1 MRDKLLTA
9 LKVVISL
16 ALIIYLFS
24 RVDLAEVAQVLVT
37 AKPGYVLLALL
48 LYLGAVVLN
57 GVRWQI
63 LLRGQGITVPLRA
76 LLKYTFV
83 GVFFNNFLPANV
95 GGDVM
100 RGYGLA
106 RYTDRAAEA
115 AVSVLVDRIV
125 GLLAFMSTAVIAAL
139 LAVRTTGQENLRQLA
154 MAASITLGL
163 VCLIFF
169 LLLSQRVRGWLEHL
183 FAWGPSVRLAPLYRR
198 LSDAFGAYRHNG
210 RALGL
215 AFLTALLI
223 VLLTN
228 LVNWLLAQA
237 LGVGISLLHVALF
250 NPLIAFVLMIP
261 ISIGGLGL
269 SQNAYVFFFRMVDV
283 PEQQALAVSLS
294 LQLIIYVSSLP
305 GGVLWWRGRRNLRT

>member
-1 MRDKLLTA
+1 
-9 LKVVISL
+9 
-16 ALIIYLFS
+16 
-24 RVDLAEVAQVLVT
+24 
-37 AKPGYVLLALL
+37 
-48 LYLGAVVLN
+48 
-57 GVRWQI
+57 
-63 LLRGQGITVPLRA
+63 
-76 LLKYTFV
+76 LKYTFV

-154 MAASITLGL
+154 IAASITLGL

>member
-24 RVDLAEVAQVLVT
+24 RVDLAEVAQVLVS
-37 AKPGYVLLALL
+37 ARPGYVLLALL

-57 GVRWQI
+57 GVRWQV

-76 LLKYTFV
+76 LLEYTFV

-125 GLLAFMSTAVIAAL
+125 GLLAFMSTAVVAAL
-139 LAVRTTGQENLRQLA
+139 MAVRTTGQENLRQLA
-154 MAASITLGL
+154 AAASITLGL

-169 LLLSQRVRGWLEHL
+169 LLLSQRVRGWLERL
-183 FAWGPSVRLAPLYRR
+183 FTWRPLVRLAPLYRR

-210 RALGL
+210 RSLGL
-215 AFLTALLI
+215 AFLVALLI
-223 VLLTN
+223 VILTN

-237 LGVGISLLHVALF
+237 LGVGISLLHVSLF

-283 PEQQALAVSLS
+283 PEQQALAVSLL

-305 GGVLWWRGRRNLRT
+305 GGVLWWRGRRHLRT

>member
-24 RVDLAEVAQVLVT
+24 RVDLAEVALVLVS
-37 AKPGYVLLALL
+37 ARPGYVLLVLV

-57 GVRWQI
+57 GVRWQV

-76 LLKYTFV
+76 LLEYTFV

-139 LAVRTTGQENLRQLA
+139 MAMRTTGQENLRQLA
-154 MAASITLGL
+154 VAASITLGL

-169 LLLSQRVRGWLEHL
+169 LLLSQRVRGRLERL
-183 FAWGPSVRLAPLYRR
+183 FAWRPLVRLAPLYRR

-210 RALGL
+210 RALVL
-215 AFLTALLI
+215 AFLIALLI

-228 LVNWLLAQA
+228 LVNWLLAQG
-237 LGVGISLLHVALF
+237 LGVEISLLHVSLF

-283 PEQQALAVSLS
+283 PEQQALAVSLL
-294 LQLIIYVSSLP
+294 LQLIIYVTSLP